1 MHDANIAIVDNNV
14 ERFREILISGILN
27 HRLKIYITNTIY
39 HSSSE
44 ILKLILNYRHIDLNY
59 TDEDG
64 DSPLLYAC
72 KFNSV
77 EIIKILLDNGAKY
90 IITTDDSP
98 LQIAVQN
105 RNLDI
110 VRYLLKRFP
119 DLVTRDIYA
128 FIHACKK
135 GNMDM
140 VKLFLACGVDV
151 TTPFPAPIKSAS
163 HVAILNKKLE
173 IYNLLKNI
181 EDMKE
186 NTFSLFSTWIKS
198 VECPTQREVDEFVT
212 ENYYKINLEYYSD
225 CIRIYQLVIS
235 PESNINSNEESIDA
249 TGNILPNCAI
259 CWKIINT
266 NIVDPENSLK
276 SVTLKCGGIF
286 HQNCIKDMDRCPICN
301 LTL

>member
-14 ERFREILISGILN
+14 ERFREILTSGILN
-27 HRLKIYITNTIY
+27 HHLKICITNTIY

-44 ILKLILNYRHIDLNY
+44 ILKLILKYRNIDLNY
-59 TDEDG
+59 TDEEG

-119 DLVTRDIYA
+119 DLVTRDTYA
-128 FIHACKK
+128 FIHVCKE

-140 VKLFLACGVDV
+140 VKLFLACGADV
-151 TTPFPAPIKSAS
+151 RTPFPAPIKSAS
-163 HVAILNKKLE
+163 HVAITYNHSE
-173 IYNLLKNI
+173 IFNLLIKI
-181 EDMKE
+181 KVMKE

-198 VECPTQREVDEFVT
+198 VECPTQKEIDEFVK
-212 ENYYKINLEYYSD
+212 ENYYEINLEYFSD
-225 CIRIYQLVIS
+225 CIRIYQLIIS
-235 PESNINSNEESIDA
+235 PEPNINSNEESVDA

-276 SVTLKCGGIF
+276 SVSFKCGGIF